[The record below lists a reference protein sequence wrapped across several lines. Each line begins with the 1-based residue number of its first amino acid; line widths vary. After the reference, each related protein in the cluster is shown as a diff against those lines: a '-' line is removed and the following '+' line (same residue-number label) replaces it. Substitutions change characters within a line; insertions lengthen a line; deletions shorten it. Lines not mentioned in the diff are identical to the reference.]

1 MEKYNYFLSSFIAN
15 VRNFKNLTQKKF
27 GEKIDKSEIAIRKYE
42 SGQIKIPFSVL
53 FLVIKIFELNIFE
66 VKRLLDYVLFQNIIF
81 STENNNKIK
90 FSQSDIKE
98 CYDLFAS
105 DLTKIYNTNIE
116 SKNLENIY
124 YKTDLINIFKTNL
137 YQYASAL
144 LSVKNLIIND
154 FSDDEINDLL
164 DSTLNVFNKK
174 IEILIKKRNEKIHSA
189 D

>member
-1 MEKYNYFLSSFIAN
+1 MIY
-15 VRNFKNLTQKKF
+15 
-27 GEKIDKSEIAIRKYE
+27 
-42 SGQIKIPFSVL
+42 
-53 FLVIKIFELNIFE
+53 
-66 VKRLLDYVLFQNIIF
+66 LL
-81 STENNNKIK
+81 
-90 FSQSDIKE
+90 
-98 CYDLFAS
+98 
-105 DLTKIYNTNIE
+105 E

>member
-98 CYDLFAS
+98 CYDLFAR
-105 DLTKIYNTNIE
+105 E
-116 SKNLENIY
+116 
-124 YKTDLINIFKTNL
+124 
-137 YQYASAL
+137 
-144 LSVKNLIIND
+144 
-154 FSDDEINDLL
+154 
-164 DSTLNVFNKK
+164 
-174 IEILIKKRNEKIHSA
+174 
-189 D
+189 